1 MTPEHYKDTPENSPP
16 KPPPKEKTPEKGLM
30 DTIQQ
35 QEIERINNIMAQL
48 DKAGRES
55 QKKSQEQVRRGQFV
69 GTFGAEK
76 DIFDEENVPLRKE
89 FKERSDFAKEKTD
102 SPFQV
107 KKKAKLFDYDEQL
120 DAGMSLRKQMEL
132 KVRVLQFGN
141 NFYFLKSHEVQELGQ
156 TQ

>member
-1 MTPEHYKDTPENSPP
+1 
-16 KPPPKEKTPEKGLM
+16 M

-55 QKKSQEQVRRGQFV
+55 QKKTQEQVRRGQFV

-89 FKERSDFAKEKTD
+89 FKERSDFAKEKAD

-132 KVRVLQFGN
+132 KVWGFEN
-141 NFYFLKSHEVQELGQ
+141 
-156 TQ
+156 